1 MTAAAA
7 AGGPD
12 ANTGSEA
19 SSERRNGL
27 SHLVSPPRRRPSRAP
42 REGASGALARGRARA
57 LRHGAREAAAPP
69 FASPLEHGSDAPS
82 DAARLLAVDLGTRRI
97 GLAVSSGGLAL
108 PLATLQRTGDAQA
121 IAAIAEVARREAVA
135 GLVVGEPRRLDG
147 TAGDAARRARTLAA
161 RLAAATGLPCRL
173 VDESLTSRA
182 AEERLRQA
190 GIDPRR
196 HPDRVDQVA
205 AQILLEEAL
214 AARGG
219 G

>member
-1 MTAAAA
+1 MA
-7 AGGPD
+7 D
-12 ANTGSEA
+12 S
-19 SSERRNGL
+19 
-27 SHLVSPPRRRPSRAP
+27 AP
-42 REGASGALARGRARA
+42 LAPLREV
-57 LRHGAREAAAPP
+57 
-69 FASPLEHGSDAPS
+69 GSDAP
-82 DAARLLAVDLGTRRI
+82 AEAPRLLAVDLGTRRI

-108 PLATLQRTGDAQA
+108 PLATLERSGDAQA
-121 IAAIAEVARREAVA
+121 IAAIAEVARREGVA

-147 TAGDAARRARTLAA
+147 TVGDAARRARALAE

-196 HPDRVDQVA
+196 HPERVDQVA

-214 AARGG
+214 AARSGG
-219 G
+219 

>member
-1 MTAAAA
+1 M
-7 AGGPD
+7 
-12 ANTGSEA
+12 
-19 SSERRNGL
+19 
-27 SHLVSPPRRRPSRAP
+27 SPPRRPPSRAP
-42 REGASGALARGRARA
+42 REGASGAPARGRAGA
-57 LRHGAREAAAPP
+57 LRRPAREASPAPS
-69 FASPLEHGSDAPS
+69 ASPLDQGSGAP
-82 DAARLLAVDLGTRRI
+82 AGEAERLLGVDLGTRRI
-97 GLAVSSGGLAL
+97 GLAVSSGALAL

-121 IAAIAEVARREAVA
+121 IAAIAEVARREGVA

-147 TAGDAARRARTLAA
+147 TVGDAARRARALAE

-196 HPDRVDQVA
+196 HPERVDQVA

-214 AARGG
+214 AAGRGG
-219 G
+219 FPQ